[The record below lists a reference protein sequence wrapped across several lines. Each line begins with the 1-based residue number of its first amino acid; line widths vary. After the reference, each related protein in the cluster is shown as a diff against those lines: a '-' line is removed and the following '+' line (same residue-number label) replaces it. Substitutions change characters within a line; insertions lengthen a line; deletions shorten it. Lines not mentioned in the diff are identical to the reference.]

1 MGSVAVPREKSGHRR
16 GAGDEKVEALWQRAF
31 DPSTLVPL
39 DEYATSSTF
48 EDPKDK
54 RTAEMKYNWW
64 GVYVAQRRARGLY
77 VPSVFIERSDR
88 YLATMT
94 RSATRRKQKDRR
106 REARAAA
113 KGSVVDL
120 VSECSGGEDDC
131 NAGGSI
137 ASGGQ
142 SKRKRR
148 ASRSDDARSKSRG
161 AKAREADGDTDSD
174 AVPRYLHPDRVGRP
188 LADYA
193 PGYDMVANKIQK
205 DAMRAIGTVWG
216 PEGRLQCLGSAA
228 IFSKEDL
235 TMGSDYEVDGT
246 RMGERVVASPRTK
259 ALQVEEILVGLR
271 NTLSEGI
278 ERLRWLIDYGYNSPI
293 VPNGRRE
300 KPKSRR

>member
-1 MGSVAVPREKSGHRR
+1 MPVSFFWPVSKR
-16 GAGDEKVEALWQRAF
+16 
-31 DPSTLVPL
+31 L
-39 DEYATSSTF
+39 D
-48 EDPKDK
+48 
-54 RTAEMKYNWW
+54 TA
-64 GVYVAQRRARGLY
+64 Y
-77 VPSVFIERSDR
+77 VPSLFEERLER

-106 REARAAA
+106 RETRAAA
-113 KGSVVDL
+113 KGAVVDL
-120 VSECSGGEDDC
+120 VSDCSGLEDD
-131 NAGGSI
+131 GGSGG
-137 ASGGQ
+137 SGGGRCG
-142 SKRKRR
+142 SKRRR
-148 ASRSDDARSKSRG
+148 RETRSDGAPSKSSST
-161 AKAREADGDTDSD
+161 KAREADGGTDSD
-174 AVPRYLHPDRVGRP
+174 DFPRYLRPDRVGRP

-193 PGYDMVANKIQK
+193 PGYDMVAHKTQK
-205 DAMRAIGTVWG
+205 DAMRAVGTVWG

-246 RMGERVVASPRTK
+246 RMGEQVVASPRTK

-300 KPKSRR
+300 KPKGRR